1 MNRARGT
8 HPMERDHGI
17 FLSALAFCFVVLTV
31 PILSAQTHALPE
43 PAAPQ
48 FFPVNEVRPGMKA
61 VGRTI
66 FQGNKIEEFQV
77 ELVGVLKNV
86 LAPKH
91 DVILARLSGS
101 NLAETGVVAGMSGSP
116 VYVNGKLLGA
126 VAIAFPFAKEPYTL
140 ITPIQDMLDV
150 VPQNEPKGGPKQAS
164 NLPWRTAGV
173 SGVPASDRWIPPSDA
188 DPETLA
194 KMLEARTGTDS
205 LTRLR
210 LPLRFGGFDRSVVA
224 AFSPIFRD
232 LGFEPLGDGVVA
244 GAGSVGTAENPGA
257 PPDPVPGSMVS
268 LVLVEG
274 DLNISADCTVTYRE
288 GNHLYACGHQAF
300 ALGPAS
306 VPLASTQVLATI
318 PSLAS
323 SFKLDALGPTI
334 GSIDE
339 DRFGAIYGVIG
350 EKAPTIPVEVQVVSS
365 LNRTTT
371 YDFQVAD
378 QPLLSPLLVDA
389 GVVSALTSTERVVGP
404 STLELKGSIDLSTGD
419 TVELED
425 VISSEIASANGVGA
439 AVATPLGYLLE
450 SHFPGV
456 SVKDVKLHVVARNE
470 SRLAELEQV
479 WSTKSEVHPGDHI
492 VVTAVEL
499 TPDGR
504 RLIQKIPVV
513 IPANIDGTA
522 LTLVVGS
529 GPALNMVQMRFG
541 EAGRMPSD
549 LHQLVRELNRTRRN
563 NRLYALLMSP
573 HRSFKLGGDEFPSPP
588 PSLLQTFLADP
599 AVSSSITFSGDSVI
613 GDYQTQPTPYTIHG
627 DKTLFLKVAN
637 TAP

>member
-1 MNRARGT
+1 MARG
-8 HPMERDHGI
+8 RGGLLAALI
-17 FLSALAFCFVVLTV
+17 FCISILTVSALF
-31 PILSAQTHALPE
+31 AQTSPPPASANPE
-43 PAAPQ
+43 
-48 FFPVNEVRPGMKA
+48 FFPMSEVRPGMKA

-66 FQGNKIEEFQV
+66 FQGDKIEEFQV

-91 DVILARLSGS
+91 DVVLARLSGA

-140 ITPIQDMLDV
+140 ITPIQDMLSV
-150 VPQNEPKGGPKQAS
+150 VPQNEPKGGAKQAL
-164 NLPWRTAGV
+164 NLPWRVGGIAGV
-173 SGVPASDRWIPPSDA
+173 AASGRWIPASDFG
-188 DPETLA
+188 PEMWA
-194 KMLEARTGTDS
+194 KMLEARMGTDS

-224 AFSPIFRD
+224 AFSPVFRG
-232 LGFEPLGDGVVA
+232 LGFEPLADGVVA
-244 GAGSVGTAENPGA
+244 GAGSLGTAENATGSS
-257 PPDPVPGSMVS
+257 DPVPGSMVS
-268 LVLVEG
+268 LVLVGG
-274 DLNISADCTVTYRE
+274 DLNISADCTVTYRQ

-350 EKAPTIPVEVQVVSS
+350 EKAPTIPVHVQVVSS
-365 LNRTTT
+365 LNRTTA

-378 QPLLSPLLVDA
+378 QPLLSALLVDA
-389 GVVSALTSTERVVGP
+389 GVVSTLTATERMVGP

-419 TVELED
+419 SVQLED

-450 SHFPGV
+450 SNFPGV
-456 SVKDVKLHVVARNE
+456 SVKGVNLRVIARNV
-470 SRLAELEQV
+470 SRLAQIEQV
-479 WSTKSEVHPGDHI
+479 WSSKSEVHPGDHI
-492 VVTAVEL
+492 EVTAVER
-499 TPDGR
+499 TPDGL
-504 RLIQKIPVV
+504 RLVQKIPVV
-513 IPANIDGTA
+513 IPVNVDGTA
-522 LTLVVGS
+522 LTLMVGS

-541 EAGRMPSD
+541 GAGRMPSD

-563 NRLYALLMSP
+563 NRLYALLMAP
-573 HRSFKLGGDEFPSPP
+573 HRSFKMGGNDFPSPP

-613 GDYQTQPTPYTIHG
+613 GDYQTEATPYTISG
-627 DKTLFLKVAN
+627 QKTLFLKVVN

>member
-1 MNRARGT
+1 M
-8 HPMERDHGI
+8 I
-17 FLSALAFCFVVLTV
+17 FGLTSLTAAALA
-31 PILSAQTHALPE
+31 AQTRPSPHPYNS
-43 PAAPQ
+43 Q
-48 FFPVNEVRPGMKA
+48 FFPVSDVRPGMKA

-91 DVILARLSGS
+91 DVILARLSGA

-140 ITPIQDMLDV
+140 ITPIEDMLSV
-150 VPQNEPKGGPKQAS
+150 VPQNPPKSGATQAL
-164 NLPWRTAGV
+164 NLPWRVGGI
-173 SGVPASDRWIPPSDA
+173 SGLPASDRWIPASDA
-188 DPETLA
+188 GPEMWA
-194 KMLEARTGTDS
+194 KSLEARMGTDS

-224 AFSPIFRD
+224 AFSPIFRE
-232 LGFEPLGDGVVA
+232 LGFEPLADGVVA
-244 GAGSVGTAENPGA
+244 GAGSLGMAENADAAG
-257 PPDPVPGSMVS
+257 DPAPGSMVS
-268 LVLVEG
+268 LVLMEG
-274 DLNISADCTVTYRE
+274 DLNISADCTVTYRQ

-350 EKAPTIPVEVQVVSS
+350 ERAPTIPVHVQVDSS
-365 LNRTTT
+365 LNRTAS

-389 GVVSALTSTERVVGP
+389 GVVSALSATERMVGP
-404 STLELKGSIDLSTGD
+404 STLELNGSIDLSTGD
-419 TVELED
+419 SVELED

-439 AVATPLGYLLE
+439 EVATSLGYLLE
-450 SHFPGV
+450 SNFPGV
-456 SVKDVKLHVVARNE
+456 SVKDVNLHVVARNE
-470 SRLAELEQV
+470 SRLAEIEQV

-492 VVTAVEL
+492 EVTAMER
-499 TPDGR
+499 TPDGV

-513 IPANIDGTA
+513 VPQNVDGTA

-529 GPALNMVQMRFG
+529 GPALNAVQMRFAEPG
-541 EAGRMPSD
+541 HMPGN

-563 NRLYALLMSP
+563 NRLYALLMAP
-573 HRSFKLGGDEFPSPP
+573 HRSFKMGGDEFPSPP

-599 AVSSSITFSGDSVI
+599 AISSSITFSGDSVI
-613 GDYQTQPTPYTIHG
+613 GDYQTEPTPYTIHG
-627 DKTLFLKVAN
+627 EKTLFLKVAN
-637 TAP
+637 TTP